1 MGDCDA
7 GYAGMGGGDRAE
19 GQEGFL
25 GKGTA
30 AVAEEGNEGWLAR
43 SGGNAELG
51 R

>member
-1 MGDCDA
+1 MGDRYA
-7 GYAGMGGGDRAE
+7 GYVGVRGGDRAE

-30 AVAEEGNEGWLAR
+30 AVAEEGDEGWLAG